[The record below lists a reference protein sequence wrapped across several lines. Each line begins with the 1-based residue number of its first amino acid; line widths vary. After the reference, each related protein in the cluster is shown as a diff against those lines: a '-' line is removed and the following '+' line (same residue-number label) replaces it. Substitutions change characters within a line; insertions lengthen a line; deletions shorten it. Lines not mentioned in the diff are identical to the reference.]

1 MMIQGNYRVLRVC
14 TAVTCIFPVVPARP
28 LEVGMA
34 TLFTEEESEA
44 GGVENSPLVLRVDAE
59 T

>member
-1 MMIQGNYRVLRVC
+1 MLRVC